1 MKRGWLEPF
10 FCFWTLPN
18 GRVRWLH
25 DGGGAL
31 SAKVRKLEEM
41 LAPVI
46 EGLGFVFWGI
56 EYLAQGKH
64 TTVRVYIDHAE
75 GVTVDDCEQVSR
87 QVSGV
92 LDVEDPIGTNY
103 TLEVSSPG
111 MDRPLFRLDQYHE
124 FIGYRVSVRLS
135 APFEGRRKY
144 EGMLR
149 AVEGEDICLVV
160 GEYELQLPFES
171 IESARIVPVFE

>member
-1 MKRGWLEPF
+1 LKRGWLEPF
-10 FCFWTLPN
+10 FCFWTPPN
-18 GRVRWLH
+18 GRASWLH
-25 DGGGAL
+25 DSGGAL

-41 LAPVI
+41 LAPVV

-64 TTVRVYIDHAE
+64 STVRVYIDHSD

-92 LDVEDPIGTNY
+92 LDVEDPIGTHY

-111 MDRPLFRLDQYHE
+111 MDRPLFRLDQYHD
-124 FIGYRVSVRLS
+124 FIGSRLSVRLS

-144 EGMLR
+144 EGILR